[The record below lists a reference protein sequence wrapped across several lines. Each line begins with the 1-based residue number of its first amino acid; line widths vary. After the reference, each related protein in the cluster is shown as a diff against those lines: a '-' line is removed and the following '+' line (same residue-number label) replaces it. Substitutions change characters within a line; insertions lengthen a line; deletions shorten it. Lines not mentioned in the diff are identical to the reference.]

1 MAKCDALNRL
11 SNRTTY
17 DRKTRNPHDL
27 ANDVAIL
34 ALTIQTL
41 EENPQWDVY
50 SSRLEREGMGLW
62 RALTV
67 WQGPNFQNA
76 LHGLESHRD
85 PEIHGFQ
92 GEILTIDAENDRVC
106 E

>member
-1 MAKCDALNRL
+1 
-11 SNRTTY
+11 
-17 DRKTRNPHDL
+17 
-27 ANDVAIL
+27 
-34 ALTIQTL
+34 
-41 EENPQWDVY
+41 
-50 SSRLEREGMGLW
+50 MGLW